1 MALGRTM
8 KRWSQAMESLSP
20 LERAVLEAI
29 ASQVPDYTQP
39 FGVGRGYAAFSG
51 RHHARCRRA
60 EKW

>member
-1 MALGRTM
+1 
-8 KRWSQAMESLSP
+8 MESQSP

-29 ASQVPDYTQP
+29 ARQVPDYTQP

-51 RHHARCRRA
+51 RRHARCRRA